1 MSLFTRIANRIIQ
14 RVVPPVHQRTYDWF
28 AQFEVDH
35 EVWEPHQLAD
45 VKSTEKK
52 HRP

>member
-14 RVVPPVHQRTYDWF
+14 RVVPPVHQRTYDWL

-35 EVWEPHQLAD
+35 EVWKPHQLAD